1 VTARLK
7 RAPRPPSTKRKGIQ
21 SEHRTRSPRRETHED
36 VVIASRRTKA
46 LDLAIAG
53 ASYRQIAA
61 QTCVSIATAYDDV
74 QAELGALDKMRGEQ
88 AERLR
93 DLALKRLDKWTLAL
107 TPKAQ
112 QGDEKAVRVL
122 VSIEDRRSKLL
133 GLDAPTKREHGG
145 TGGAPLTF
153 TLQLN
158 ERDRSDR
165 DV

>member
-7 RAPRPPSTKRKGIQ
+7 RAPRPPSTKRNAKD
-21 SEHRTRSPRRETHED
+21 SERPRLHED
-36 VVIASRRTKA
+36 AAIAERRAKA

-61 QTCVSIATAYDDV
+61 QTGVSLATAYDDV
-74 QAELGALDKMRGEQ
+74 QAELGALDKERGEK

-93 DLALKRLDKWTLAL
+93 DLSLKRLDKLTLMAM
-107 TPKAQ
+107 PKAQ
-112 QGDEKAVRVL
+112 KGDEKSIRVL
-122 VSIEDRRSKLL
+122 VQIEDRRAKLL
-133 GLDAPTKREHGG
+133 GLDAATKLEHGG
-145 TGGAPLTF
+145 PSGAPLTF

-158 ERDRSDR
+158 DRTRID